1 MSSWPPHDLPE
12 GEESMAREY
21 GTSVETTASADQ
33 VWRIWSDM
41 STWGA
46 WNPNVST
53 MDWKG
58 GFVSGSTGM
67 MNTRAGQH
75 HKMQL
80 VDVQP
85 GRSFALETSV
95 VPGTKFR
102 FNCRIEPADGKT
114 RVSQTV
120 EVGGL
125 LGPVMGGMLGP
136 QVARDFGTLLANL
149 AASAESASSP

>member
-1 MSSWPPHDLPE
+1 
-12 GEESMAREY
+12 MAKEY
-21 GTSVETTASADQ
+21 GTSVESTASRDK

-41 STWGA
+41 STWGD

-53 MDWKG
+53 MDWQG
-58 GFVSGSTGM
+58 GFASGTNGI

-85 GRSFALETSV
+85 GRSFALLSAV
-95 VPGTKFR
+95 VPGTRFR
-102 FNCRIEPADGKT
+102 FNCRIEPSNGKT
-114 RVSQTV
+114 KISQTV
-120 EVGGL
+120 EVGGP

-136 QVARDFGTLLANL
+136 QVSKEFGTLLGNL
-149 AASAESASSP
+149 ARKAETS

>member
-1 MSSWPPHDLPE
+1 
-12 GEESMAREY
+12 MAKEY
-21 GTSVETTASADQ
+21 GTSVETTAAPEK

-41 STWGA
+41 STWGD

-53 MDWKG
+53 MDWQG
-58 GFVSGSTGM
+58 GFTSGTTGV

-80 VDVQP
+80 LDVQA

-95 VPGTKFR
+95 VPGTRFR
-102 FNCRIEPADGKT
+102 FNCRVEPAAGKT

-120 EVGGL
+120 EVKGP

-136 QVARDFGTLLANL
+136 QVSKEFGTLLENL
-149 AASAESASSP
+149 AKKAEAS